1 MITPTAAQ
9 ARIRDAP
16 EPDLLVIAPA
26 GCGKTEA
33 MALRVAGLLERGQ
46 VTWPAKV
53 LVTTFSNRAR
63 DNIRERL
70 LRHLSQAAVRDRVVV
85 ANFHGLAARIFR
97 AHANV
102 IGLDPQMRIPDSDWV
117 SDQCRSRRLSFARAG
132 AVQDIL
138 RVIKQQPVD
147 DAGVWA
153 ALTEAGDEV
162 ALDIERHRI
171 AEQRLTYD
179 DLPRL
184 AELILHNEPVAGL
197 YRCLFPRVIVDE
209 FQDLTPQL
217 LRMIRHVGLGRT
229 TYAGDVAQGIYGFAG
244 AAPLMA
250 LNEIE
255 QEATRKIVF
264 ADSHRSSPAVLEMVN
279 ALAPFTGGQQLQ
291 SADPASW
298 PGGGLAGVA
307 SLPTTA
313 DEAAWARAFADWV
326 LIRAPGHR
334 IGVIARTAPRRRF
347 ADTAFEQSSL
357 PWHRWDDPLLD
368 TETAKIMRAM
378 LAALDP
384 AEVRAESDVL
394 ALLHRVSQLDSVHD
408 PDTRRALNDALG
420 WACDLLREGL
430 NPSQVR
436 ARIKM
441 GDDSTLLTT
450 PGVHLLT
457 GHAGKGQQ
465 FDWVIILGTEE
476 GCIPD
481 FRATASNARAEE
493 ARVLSVMIS
502 RAQHGVVLLRAAAVE
517 SRDGRPWPKDPSSF
531 LAAFDGTRQCRDR
544 EGTVRWLHQA
554 DWDLLSTPKC

>member
-1 MITPTAAQ
+1 
-9 ARIRDAP
+9 
-16 EPDLLVIAPA
+16 
-26 GCGKTEA
+26 
-33 MALRVAGLLERGQ
+33 
-46 VTWPAKV
+46 
-53 LVTTFSNRAR
+53 
-63 DNIRERL
+63 
-70 LRHLSQAAVRDRVVV
+70 
-85 ANFHGLAARIFR
+85 
-97 AHANV
+97 
-102 IGLDPQMRIPDSDWV
+102 
-117 SDQCRSRRLSFARAG
+117 
-132 AVQDIL
+132 
-138 RVIKQQPVD
+138 
-147 DAGVWA
+147 
-153 ALTEAGDEV
+153 
-162 ALDIERHRI
+162 
-171 AEQRLTYD
+171 
-179 DLPRL
+179 
-184 AELILHNEPVAGL
+184 
-197 YRCLFPRVIVDE
+197 
-209 FQDLTPQL
+209 
-217 LRMIRHVGLGRT
+217 
-229 TYAGDVAQGIYGFAG
+229 
-244 AAPLMA
+244 
-250 LNEIE
+250 
-255 QEATRKIVF
+255 
-264 ADSHRSSPAVLEMVN
+264 
-279 ALAPFTGGQQLQ
+279 
-291 SADPASW
+291 
-298 PGGGLAGVA
+298 
-307 SLPTTA
+307 
-313 DEAAWARAFADWV
+313 
-326 LIRAPGHR
+326 
-334 IGVIARTAPRRRF
+334 
-347 ADTAFEQSSL
+347 
-357 PWHRWDDPLLD
+357 
-368 TETAKIMRAM
+368 MRAM